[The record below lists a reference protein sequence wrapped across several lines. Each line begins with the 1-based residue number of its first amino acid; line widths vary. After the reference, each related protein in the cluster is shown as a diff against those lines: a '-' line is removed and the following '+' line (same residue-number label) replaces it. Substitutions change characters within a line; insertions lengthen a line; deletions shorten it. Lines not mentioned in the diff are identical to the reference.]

1 MRVLLP
7 ACLFFACCAEKTEY
21 FRPTRKQLYE
31 LLKNPKNR
39 EIARGSQYGEV
50 TWGRPPNESYQD
62 HKYCPSLNKPKGA
75 SEVVCNG
82 ATCVV
87 NCLPGK
93 DSKDLTS
100 KHHFFGVIFSCKS
113 FEHLLKLWKVII
125 HRRMDQIGQTAELQ
139 EIQKGPVRKI
149 ILSFYS

>member
-1 MRVLLP
+1 MRFLLP
-7 ACLFFACCAEKTEY
+7 ACLFFACSAEKTEY

-39 EIARGSQYGEV
+39 EIARGSHYGQV

-62 HKYCPSLNKPKGA
+62 HKFCPPINKPKGA

-87 NCLPGK
+87 NCLPEK
-93 DSKDLTS
+93 VSENSMSNYNFLFLVK
-100 KHHFFGVIFSCKS
+100 
-113 FEHLLKLWKVII
+113 LLEVYGHGNKQRI
-125 HRRMDQIGQTAELQ
+125 
-139 EIQKGPVRKI
+139 
-149 ILSFYS
+149 